1 MKKIITLLALFT
13 SMISIGQTKIEN
25 VDAATFKKLIDEKKS
40 YLIDLRTDD
49 ELKNKG
55 FIKGAAQIDYF
66 KKDAEVVI
74 GKLDKKKTYLIYCAG
89 GGRSGECA
97 ELMQK
102 LGFTHVVNLEKDL
115 MIGRKKDSK
124 LKQKNK
130 PNKKSRFIS
139 GFFYEFHYL

>member
-1 MKKIITLLALFT
+1 MKKIITILALFT
-13 SMISIGQTKIEN
+13 SMMSIAQTKIEH

-40 YLIDLRTDD
+40 SLIDLRTDD

-66 KKDAEVVI
+66 KKDAEETI
-74 GKLDKKKTYLIYCAG
+74 AKLDKNKTYLIYCAG

-102 LGFTHVVNLEKDL
+102 LGFIHVVNLEKGFDDW
-115 MIGRKKDSK
+115 KKK
-124 LKQKNK
+124 GFEIELKK
-130 PNKKSRFIS
+130 
-139 GFFYEFHYL
+139 

>member
-1 MKKIITLLALFT
+1 MKHFYCILILL
-13 SMISIGQTKIEN
+13 ISSFGFSQTKIEH
-25 VDAATFKKLIDEKKS
+25 VDAATFKKIIDEQKS

-66 KKDAEVVI
+66 KKDAEEVI
-74 GKLDKKKTYLIYCAG
+74 SKLDKKKTYLIYCAG

-102 LGFTHVVNLEKDL
+102 LGFEHVINLEKGFDDW
-115 MIGRKKDSK
+115 KKK
-124 LKQKNK
+124 GFEIETKN
-130 PNKKSRFIS
+130 
-139 GFFYEFHYL
+139 